1 MPPPPEEV
9 EPCLAQWEKFLHE
22 RSLPPLVHAALSHY
36 QFEAIHPFTDGNGR
50 SGRILNILYM
60 LHARLLRIPVLY
72 LSRYVIHNK
81 ADYYRLLRGVT
92 EAGEWEPWALYMLRG
107 IEETANWT
115 TNRIQ
120 AIHDLFDVT
129 VERCRRALPKVYSK
143 ELIELIFRQPYCKI
157 QFVVD
162 AGIARRKT
170 ASEYLQA
177 LEQIGILAGE
187 RRGRE
192 VIYKHPALVEVLSA

>member
-1 MPPPPEEV
+1 M
-9 EPCLAQWEKFLHE
+9 AI
-22 RSLPPLVHAALSHY
+22 AHY

-50 SGRILNILYM
+50 SGRILNILYL

-72 LSRYVIHNK
+72 LSRYIIQYK

-92 EAGEWEPWALYMLRG
+92 EAGE
-107 IEETANWT
+107 
-115 TNRIQ
+115 
-120 AIHDLFDVT
+120 
-129 VERCRRALPKVYSK
+129 K

-162 AGIARRKT
+162 AGIAKRQT
-170 ASEYLQA
+170 ASEYLQQ
-177 LEQIGILAGE
+177 LEGVGVLTGE

-192 VIYKHPALVEVLSA
+192 IIYKHPALVEVLTA